1 MGVFA
6 DFQKTNNIPDAQIMG
21 VSRTLEKL
29 EPEDRSLLLRR
40 YQARKTEKKYD
51 DENINASKKP
61 KSGRGVS
68 VHALDKA
75 RADTA
80 LPRKVRSKIT
90 KAVNTILKR
99 RGKPEAKITDIFG
112 KVTVAVG
119 KTPVKKKK

>member
-6 DFQKTNNIPDAQIMG
+6 DFQKTHNIPDAQIMG
-21 VSRTLEKL
+21 VSRAIEKH
-29 EPEDRSLLLRR
+29 EPEDRTLLLKR
-40 YQARKTEKKYD
+40 YQARKAEKKYD
-51 DENINASKKP
+51 DESINAAKKP
-61 KSGRGVS
+61 RSGRGVS
-68 VHALDKA
+68 VQALIKA
-75 RADTA
+75 RSDIP

-112 KVTVAVG
+112 KVTVTVG